1 MYSAV
6 VNCGRRI
13 FAKETEPWGWALR
26 QSLDQPRGWSLEIDN
41 NQLRAIIEADA
52 FTTIQEVAQERSVN
66 HSMFLWNL
74 KQTGKWI
81 SSTSGCPVSW
91 LQIKKVV
98 ILKCHLLLFYAT
110 KVNHFSIRLWCE
122 IKSGLN
128 RTIGNDQLSGST
140 EKKLQSTSQSQTC
153 TKKRVSVTVWWFAAR
168 LIY

>member
-1 MYSAV
+1 MQSLIV
-6 VNCGRRI
+6 VGEFLQR
-13 FAKETEPWGWALR
+13 R
-26 QSLDQPRGWSLEIDN
+26 QSLEDEPWDRALTSLEAGHWKLTTTNWEPSSKLILL
-41 NQLRAIIEADA
+41 QLHKKLPKNAMS
-52 FTTIQEVAQERSVN
+52 TTLCSFGIWSKLER
-66 HSMFLWNL
+66 
-74 KQTGKWI
+74 WI
-81 SSTSGCPVSW
+81 SSTSGCLVSW

-153 TKKRVSVTVWWFAAR
+153 TKKRVLVTVWWFAAR